1 VKTLSGVEKSLKKCR
16 ILIPAYYFRY
26 GCRLGNVIKMKNR
39 NLMIRSI
46 LNPALL
52 TGTILVAGIFG
63 PVFSSVH
70 RSFSSDKTSY
80 TDSIRRNPAELLMP
94 ADASISTAAILFDSL
109 QLEEKGMNEEVFEY
123 AFKGHQKLVE
133 KGMVNNDAIL
143 SICDFS
149 QSSRKKRLYVIN
161 LDTKEVLINTYVAH
175 GRNSGS
181 EYANS
186 FSNKPE
192 SHKSSL
198 GFYVTDRTYSG
209 EHGLALKIR
218 GLEKGFNKF
227 MGRSFGCPAI
237 SYKDHKNV
245 INAIK
250 GGTCLFIYHPNKTY
264 LQQSKIIN
272 T

>member
-1 VKTLSGVEKSLKKCR
+1 
-16 ILIPAYYFRY
+16 
-26 GCRLGNVIKMKNR
+26 
-39 NLMIRSI
+39 MIRSF

-52 TGTILVAGIFG
+52 TGTIMVAGIFG

-80 TDSIRRNPAELLMP
+80 TDSIRRNPAELMMP
-94 ADASISTAAILFDSL
+94 ADANVSAAAVLFDSL
-109 QLEEKGMNEEVFEY
+109 KLEERGMNEEVFEY
-123 AFKGHQKLVE
+123 AFNGHRKLVE
-133 KGMVNNDAIL
+133 KGLVRNDEIL

-161 LDTKEVLINTYVAH
+161 LETKEVLINTYVAH

-181 EYANS
+181 EFANS

-218 GLEKGFNKF
+218 GLEKGFNDNAWNRAIVIHGSDYVNEQFIRANKF
-227 MGRSFGCPAI
+227 MGRSFGCPAV
-237 SYKDHKNV
+237 SFKDHKNV
-245 INAIK
+245 INTIK
-250 GGTCLFIYHPNKTY
+250 GGSCLFIYHPSKNY